1 MIAINNLS
9 NNSREEDK
17 ERKMYSRKIKRKNS
31 KSVKKRTFCRKIDRK
46 LLLFFC

>member
-31 KSVKKRTFCRKIDRK
+31 KSVKKEHFVEK
-46 LLLFFC
+46 